1 MREQALVEETLYL
14 PRREARR
21 WRHTP
26 LEQEDLVA
34 DGYLALA
41 KAARKY
47 DPSFGVPFPAFATPY
62 VRGAI
67 VDTVR
72 TRARRNRLREGVYAD
87 VVGFSDLTPGQERDD
102 RAYEPTDPGPGPQD
116 TVESIERLRVL
127 ATLPE
132 RERIALIRTIVDG
145 DAATDVADDLGVTP
159 NRVYQLVQHGSARLR
174 RRAA

>member
-1 MREQALVEETLYL
+1 MKS
-14 PRREARR
+14 RRSSSRTSICRRHEARR
-21 WRHTP
+21 WRRTP

-41 KAARKY
+41 KAARRY

-72 TRARRNRLREGVYAD
+72 TRAPAEQAPRGGLRGRGRLLGLTGQEAATAPTNPP
-87 VVGFSDLTPGQERDD
+87 TPGRD
-102 RAYEPTDPGPGPQD
+102 ED
-116 TVESIERLRVL
+116 TVESMERLRVL

-132 RERIALIRTIVDG
+132 RERVALIHTISTRTPRR
-145 DAATDVADDLGVTP
+145 TSPTT
-159 NRVYQLVQHGSARLR
+159 SA
-174 RRAA
+174 